1 MYEGKPAEFL
11 HQYSGNNS
19 TRIDTALRAE
29 STAGGNPVPRY
40 PHFGAGYPQTKLV
53 LCLAFLPTGV
63 AMTQAAI
70 QAAPAPPLTEYVIGP
85 GDELSVTFPNN
96 AELNH
101 DGPVGPDG
109 RFPIP
114 LLGNL
119 LVAGDTLNQAA
130 SMINNAL
137 RDGGIVANALPSITI
152 RRYGTSVYVGGQV
165 RTPGVIQLAA
175 GMDVFQAIIA
185 AGGFTDSARSGQIA
199 IIRRTPD
206 NRSKVVLYNAK
217 PLEKGHANASIAM
230 LEPRDVIFVP
240 RSKIAE
246 VDMWVDNYI
255 NKTLPFSRGFNY
267 SYGNYPVTTVAK

>member
-1 MYEGKPAEFL
+1 ML
-11 HQYSGNNS
+11 
-19 TRIDTALRAE
+19 
-29 STAGGNPVPRY
+29 RY
-40 PHFGAGYPQTKLV
+40 PQSGRGYPQFARHMATA
-53 LCLAFLPTGV
+53 LCAAALSIGGLAAQTV
-63 AMTQAAI
+63 
-70 QAAPAPPLTEYVIGP
+70 APALPAPGNGAQPSEYVIGP

-119 LVAGDTLNQAA
+119 LLAGDTSTQAA
-130 SMINNAL
+130 SLINNAL
-137 RDGGIVANALPSITI
+137 RDGGIVANAIPSITI

-165 RTPGVIQLAA
+165 KTPGVIQLAA

-185 AGGFTDSARSGQIA
+185 AGGLTDTARTGQIA
-199 IIRRTPD
+199 IIRRTAD
-206 NRSKVVLYNAK
+206 NHSRVILYSVKPFTKGQGNATV
-217 PLEKGHANASIAM
+217 AM